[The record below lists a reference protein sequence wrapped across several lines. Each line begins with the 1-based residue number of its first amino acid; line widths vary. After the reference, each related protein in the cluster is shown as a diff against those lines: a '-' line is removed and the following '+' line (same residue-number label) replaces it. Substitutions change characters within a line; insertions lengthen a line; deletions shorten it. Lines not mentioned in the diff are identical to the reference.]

1 MSGFN
6 KVVREGSLRRHW
18 RKDLKKGRDH
28 AMRAGGKEEQG
39 TALQEGAGL
48 AWPGDH
54 KEHP

>member
-18 RKDLKKGRDH
+18 RKDLKKGRDR
-28 AMRAGGKEEQG
+28 AMRACGEEEQG
-39 TALQEGAGL
+39 TDLQEGAGL
-48 AWPGDH
+48 AWPGNH